1 MHRCYRKSHSANLSE
16 SGVCTQAGLTLVELM
31 ISMTVGLIVV
41 MAATSLLISTKSGYL
56 VQDDEV
62 HMQDTARYAIEVI
75 SRAIRQSSFENW
87 DVAEVPLVVGPRVS
101 GLDARR
107 LTSRTD
113 GMTVP
118 EARSINGSDVL
129 AVRFS
134 GSGTGDH
141 GDGTMT
147 NCAGFGVAAAVSGQ
161 SIDEGQGWSIFYVGQ
176 DSTGENEL
184 YCKYRGANGWS
195 SQAIARGVETFQV
208 LYGVDTDLDG
218 LPNQY
223 LTATAIDTLSDA
235 FVQSQLDHTNSVS
248 EGGANS
254 DWNKVVSVK
263 FALLLRGSHRLSD
276 GDSMGV
282 YDLFGSDYAEAH
294 GDSDP
299 GVRIMES
306 VLPKSA
312 RGKRRRIFSTTIQLR
327 PLLKE
332 DPK

>member
-1 MHRCYRKSHSANLSE
+1 MHRRYRESRSAHLSE
-16 SGVCTQAGLTLVELM
+16 SGVCAQAGLTLVELM
-31 ISMTVGLIVV
+31 IAITLGLIVF
-41 MAATSLLISTKSGYL
+41 MAATALLISTKLGYL

-75 SRAIRQSSFENW
+75 SRAIRQSAFENW

-263 FALLLRGSHRLSD
+263 FALLLRGSHR
-276 GDSMGV
+276 
-282 YDLFGSDYAEAH
+282 
-294 GDSDP
+294 
-299 GVRIMES
+299 
-306 VLPKSA
+306 
-312 RGKRRRIFSTTIQLR
+312 
-327 PLLKE
+327 
-332 DPK
+332 